1 MSQFTSST
9 ALFYYIGTLICIR
22 DCTTSTC
29 TKFSMSFIYSFLAR
43 VMVALASPPRL
54 EAGASTYTYTAV
66 YTTVV
71 YMIRLY
77 SGSYIKGGG
86 ATKGYLSV

>member
-1 MSQFTSST
+1 MSP
-9 ALFYYIGTLICIR
+9 ALFYYIYIGTLICIR

-43 VMVALASPPRL
+43 VMVALLASPPRL